1 MSKLLKRVQLLAKS
15 ASSVKHEGRIAYVVP
30 REYINELNK
39 SINLKLNRTKKKEV
53 CSLSNRKVNKS
64 IKDI

>member
-15 ASSVKHEGRIAYVVP
+15 ASSVKHEGRIEYVVP

-39 SINLKLNRTKKKEV
+39 SIEPKIKQNKKE
-53 CSLSNRKVNKS
+53 RGM
-64 IKDI
+64 

>member
-1 MSKLLKRVQLLAKS
+1 MEKTLSKLLKRVQLLAKS

-39 SINLKLNRTKKKEV
+39 SIEPKIKQ
-53 CSLSNRKVNKS
+53 NKTERGM
-64 IKDI
+64 